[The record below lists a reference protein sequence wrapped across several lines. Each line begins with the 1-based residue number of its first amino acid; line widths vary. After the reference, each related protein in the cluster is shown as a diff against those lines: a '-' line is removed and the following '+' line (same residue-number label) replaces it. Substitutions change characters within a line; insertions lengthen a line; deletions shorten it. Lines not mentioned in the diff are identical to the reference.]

1 MKLLILGA
9 SGRTGQHLVQ
19 QALSAGHQV
28 TALVSNPQKLEVTH
42 ESLTVVQGDVTDAA
56 AVSKAAAGNEVVL
69 SALGPT
75 RTSGED
81 MLQSAVRNTIAAMQA
96 HGLRRIIV
104 VTGAG
109 VSDPD
114 DKPQFWNR
122 IMSGLLN
129 LLAKRVLAD
138 SLGAANLLRASDVDW
153 TMVRVPVLTDDPSA
167 GEPWVGYVGKGM
179 GGRIPRA
186 DVAAFMLQQVTDDSW
201 VQKAPVIT
209 SQR

>member
-1 MKLLILGA
+1 M
-9 SGRTGQHLVQ
+9 
-19 QALSAGHQV
+19 
-28 TALVSNPQKLEVTH
+28 
-42 ESLTVVQGDVTDAA
+42 VQGDVTDAA
-56 AVSKAAAGNEVVL
+56 VVSKAAEGNEVVL

-81 MLQSAVRNTIAAMQA
+81 MLQTAVRNAITAMQA
-96 HGLRRIIV
+96 YGLRRIIV

-109 VSDPD
+109 VSDPN

-138 SLGAANLLRASDVDW
+138 SLGAANLLRESDVDW
-153 TMVRVPVLTDDPSA
+153 TMVRVPVLTDDPPA

-186 DVAAFMLQQVTDDSW
+186 DVAAFMLKQVTDDSW
-201 VQKAPVIT
+201 VQKSPVIT

>member
-1 MKLLILGA
+1 MKLLLLGA

-28 TALVSNPQKLEVTH
+28 TALVRNPQKLEVTH
-42 ESLTVVQGDVTDAA
+42 ESLTVLQGDVTDAE

-81 MLQSAVRNTIAAMQA
+81 VLQTAIHNTIAVMKE
-96 HGLRRIIV
+96 HGMRRLIV

-109 VSDPD
+109 VSDPN

-122 IMSGLLN
+122 IMFGLLN
-129 LLAKRVLAD
+129 FLAKRVLAD
-138 SLGAANLLRASDVDW
+138 SLGAANLLRASGLDW
-153 TMVRVPVLTDDPSA
+153 TLVRVPVLTDDPSA

-179 GGRIPRA
+179 GSRIPRA
-186 DVAAFMLQQVTDDSW
+186 DVAGFMLKQVTDDTW
-201 VQKAPVIT
+201 MQKAPVIT

>member
-28 TALVSNPQKLEVTH
+28 TALVRNPQKLDVKDDA
-42 ESLTVVQGDVTDAA
+42 LTVVQGDVTDAA

-81 MLQSAVRNTIAAMQA
+81 MLQTAVRNTIAAMQE
-96 HGLRRIIV
+96 HGMRRVIV

-109 VSDPD
+109 VSDPQD
-114 DKPQFWNR
+114 NPQFWNR

-201 VQKAPVIT
+201 VQKSPVIT